1 MRYADDNIRDDSSF
15 RLTPKQFKIMVVE
28 FNTGGANFIPVR
40 QSTARPTGAAAAADN
55 DGDND
60 ASFETQQLAR
70 SLPKPSAD
78 VRAEKIAKAA
88 ALVADPNYPSPAQL
102 SKLAGLLA
110 KHL

>member
-1 MRYADDNIRDDSSF
+1 MRFTDDSLRDDSSNG
-15 RLTPKQFKIMVVE
+15 LTPKYFKIMVVE

-40 QSTARPTGAAAAADN
+40 QSPARPAGTAAADHA
-55 DGDND
+55 GDND

-70 SLPKPSAD
+70 SLPKPTAE
-78 VRAEKIAKAA
+78 VRPEKIARAA
-88 ALVADPNYPSPAQL
+88 ALVADPNYPSAGQL

>member
-1 MRYADDNIRDDSSF
+1 MRFTDDSLRDDSSNG
-15 RLTPKQFKIMVVE
+15 LTPKYFKIMVVE

-40 QSTARPTGAAAAADN
+40 QSPARPAGAAAAENAGN
-55 DGDND
+55 NE

-70 SLPKPSAD
+70 TLPKPTAE
-78 VRAEKIAKAA
+78 VRPEKVARAA

>member
-1 MRYADDNIRDDSSF
+1 MRYTDDNLRDGSSNG
-15 RLTPKQFKIMVVE
+15 LTPKHFKIMVVE

-40 QSTARPTGAAAAADN
+40 QSPARPAGAAAAEN
-55 DGDND
+55 DGDNV

-70 SLPKPSAD
+70 SLPQPAAAT
-78 VRAEKIAKAA
+78 RPEKIARAA

-102 SKLAGLLA
+102 AKLAGLLA

>member
-1 MRYADDNIRDDSSF
+1 
-15 RLTPKQFKIMVVE
+15 MVVE

-40 QSTARPTGAAAAADN
+40 QSQTRAAGAVAADK

-70 SLPKPSAD
+70 SLPKPAAD
-78 VRAEKIAKAA
+78 VRPEKIARAA